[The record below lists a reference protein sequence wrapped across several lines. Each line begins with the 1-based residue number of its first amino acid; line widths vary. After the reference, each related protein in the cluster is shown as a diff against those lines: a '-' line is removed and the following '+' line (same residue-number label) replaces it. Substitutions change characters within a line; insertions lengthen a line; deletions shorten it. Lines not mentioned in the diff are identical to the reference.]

1 MPRLRLSGY
10 PASHYSHRGAL
21 FHVEQPTCKECIGSY
36 PLKGKKKMVENN
48 EIKVA
53 VSGSSIYKAVANYIK
68 NDGDLQKIIK
78 KKAENFLSSSA
89 LETALQKRLDNEF
102 SSWRFKEELAKQ
114 MSAIAAKMVK
124 EHLTEDKLDGAVK
137 RVFANMLIK

>member
-1 MPRLRLSGY
+1 
-10 PASHYSHRGAL
+10 
-21 FHVEQPTCKECIGSY
+21 
-36 PLKGKKKMVENN
+36 MVENN